1 MLEGQSTH
9 RPPLFIGSDYGYW
22 KNRMIMYIKGQDYHV
37 WRIIANGPHIPTKT
51 VEGAT
56 LAKLESEWNEADV
69 RLIELNCKAMSTLY
83 CALDPIEY
91 NRVSGCD
98 SAKEIWD
105 KLEVTYEGTNQVK
118 ESKMNMLVHE
128 YELFVMKKDEN
139 ISEMSTRFT
148 NIVNSL
154 KALGKIYT
162 NQENVRKILRSLPK
176 RWEAKMTAISEARDL
191 KVLTL
196 EELFGSLMTYEL
208 EMNSKVEEE
217 EVKPKKNF
225 ALKSSHHD
233 HDNSEEERDE
243 EEEIALMTRNFK
255 KFLKKK
261 KGFGRRFPKKGENK
275 GESSKTE
282 TPTCYKCKKQ
292 GHYKNE
298 CPQVNKEKM
307 KYKKKALKVTWDDS
321 DESDSDNNSSDN
333 EVANLCLLGYINESN
348 ISEDEH
354 ASFCPLAFND
364 DESAT
369 EDLCLMAHG
378 DENRLRL
385 KTTIECV
392 KWLAM
397 QACAFRGHDESSE
410 SSNRGNFVEMLK
422 YTASINEN
430 ITEVILEN
438 APGNAKYTSPDIQ
451 KEILN
456 ILATR
461 VRNKIREEIGDAK
474 FCILVDEVLD
484 ESNRE
489 QMAIVLRFVNCDGFV
504 QEPFFDVVGVDET
517 SAKTLKKGICNVLTC
532 HNLQVEN
539 MRGQGYD
546 GASNMRGAWNGLQAL
561 FLKDCPYAY
570 YLNSIVNLVGVSPKR
585 HMELKNIKVAE
596 LADMLES
603 GELATGKGANQ
614 SRSLQQPGATRWGSH
629 FGAVSK
635 LIEIFTAAQTVL
647 EIMGIT
653 DCLCQVLQRK
663 SQDIINAL
671 DLVSA
676 TKCNLQKLRQ
686 DGWDAFIGDV
696 TSFCISNKIDMPDM
710 SAHYKEDNRFT
721 EQTTR
726 LLVLSSA
733 LNPVD
738 GFKSFKIDDICS
750 LASEFYL
757 RDFTQ
762 VEMDWLKW
770 EKYQS
775 IS

>member
-378 DENRLRL
+378 DEVCLIS
-385 KTTIECV
+385 KSTKK
-392 KWLAM
+392 KWFLDSGCSRHM
-397 QACAFRGHDESSE
+397 TGDKNKF
-410 SSNRGNFVEMLK
+410 
-422 YTASINEN
+422 
-430 ITEVILEN
+430 
-438 APGNAKYTSPDIQ
+438 TS
-451 KEILN
+451 L
-456 ILATR
+456 
-461 VRNKIREEIGDAK
+461 
-474 FCILVDEVLD
+474 
-484 ESNRE
+484 
-489 QMAIVLRFVNCDGFV
+489 
-504 QEPFFDVVGVDET
+504 
-517 SAKTLKKGICNVLTC
+517 TLKDGGNVKFGDNSKGKIIGI
-532 HNLQVEN
+532 VE
-539 MRGQGYD
+539 R
-546 GASNMRGAWNGLQAL
+546 
-561 FLKDCPYAY
+561 
-570 YLNSIVNLVGVSPKR
+570 GVSTRSK
-585 HMELKNIKVAE
+585 LKNICNNMAFLSQIEPKNINEAIE
-596 LADMLES
+596 DESWILA
-603 GELATGKGANQ
+603 
-614 SRSLQQPGATRWGSH
+614 
-629 FGAVSK
+629 
-635 LIEIFTAAQTVL
+635 
-647 EIMGIT
+647 
-653 DCLCQVLQRK
+653 
-663 SQDIINAL
+663 NARR
-671 DLVSA
+671 A
-676 TKCNLQKLRQ
+676 KP
-686 DGWDAFIGDV
+686 I
-696 TSFCISNKIDMPDM
+696 
-710 SAHYKEDNRFT
+710 
-721 EQTTR
+721 
-726 LLVLSSA
+726 
-733 LNPVD
+733 
-738 GFKSFKIDDICS
+738 
-750 LASEFYL
+750 
-757 RDFTQ
+757 
-762 VEMDWLKW
+762 
-770 EKYQS
+770 
-775 IS
+775 

>member
-56 LAKLESEWNEADV
+56 LVKLESEWNEADV

-354 ASFCPLAFND
+354 TSFCPLAFND

-378 DENRLRL
+378 DEKWFLDSGCSRHMTGDKNKFTSLTL
-385 KTTIECV
+385 KDGGNVKFGDNSKGKIIGIVERGVSTRSKLKNICNNMAFLSQIEP
-392 KWLAM
+392 KNINEAIEDESWILAM
-397 QACAFRGHDESSE
+397 QEELNQFERNKVWTLAPRPKDHSVIGTKWVFRNKKDDEEGIIVRNKARLVAQGYNQEEAYGTPMSPSTKLDKDEKGKPVDVKLYRVLPAKTFASSGVQ
-410 SSNRGNFVEMLK
+410 RPAA
-422 YTASINEN
+422 TAVAVAPFN
-430 ITEVILEN
+430 ITESVTDTGPL
-438 APGNAKYTSPDIQ
+438 
-451 KEILN
+451 
-456 ILATR
+456 
-461 VRNKIREEIGDAK
+461 
-474 FCILVDEVLD
+474 
-484 ESNRE
+484 
-489 QMAIVLRFVNCDGFV
+489 
-504 QEPFFDVVGVDET
+504 
-517 SAKTLKKGICNVLTC
+517 
-532 HNLQVEN
+532 
-539 MRGQGYD
+539 
-546 GASNMRGAWNGLQAL
+546 
-561 FLKDCPYAY
+561 
-570 YLNSIVNLVGVSPKR
+570 
-585 HMELKNIKVAE
+585 
-596 LADMLES
+596 
-603 GELATGKGANQ
+603 GE
-614 SRSLQQPGATRWGSH
+614 
-629 FGAVSK
+629 
-635 LIEIFTAAQTVL
+635 
-647 EIMGIT
+647 
-653 DCLCQVLQRK
+653 RK
-663 SQDIINAL
+663 
-671 DLVSA
+671 
-676 TKCNLQKLRQ
+676 
-686 DGWDAFIGDV
+686 
-696 TSFCISNKIDMPDM
+696 
-710 SAHYKEDNRFT
+710 
-721 EQTTR
+721 
-726 LLVLSSA
+726 
-733 LNPVD
+733 
-738 GFKSFKIDDICS
+738 
-750 LASEFYL
+750 
-757 RDFTQ
+757 
-762 VEMDWLKW
+762 
-770 EKYQS
+770 
-775 IS
+775 

>member
-1 MLEGQSTH
+1 MANTSRPQMLEGQSTH

-22 KNRMIMYIKGQDYHV
+22 KNIMIMYIKGQDYHV

-51 VEGAT
+51 VEGST
-56 LAKLESEWNEADV
+56 LVKLESEWNETDV
-69 RLIELNCKAMSTLY
+69 KLIELNCKAMSTLY
-83 CALDPIEY
+83 CALDSIEY

-148 NIVNSL
+148 NIVNCL

-217 EVKPKKNF
+217 EVKPKKNL

-243 EEEIALMTRNFK
+243 EEEIVLMTRNFK

-354 ASFCPLAFND
+354 VSFCPLAFND

-378 DENRLRL
+378 DEVTSKLNSL
-385 KTTIECV
+385 E
-392 KWLAM
+392 
-397 QACAFRGHDESSE
+397 DESYSYDE
-410 SSNRGNFVEMLK
+410 LQNAFEELVEEFEKNVLKNKVFKKKVTSLSNELNDLKSKNEILEKQINSLNDKNLFLEEEIIKLEVKSQNCIEKMKANDVETSSQTDHNSNLL
-422 YTASINEN
+422 INEN
-430 ITEVILEN
+430 KELKLKVENITKILTNFTNGKKNLDNLLGSQRCVFDKAGIGYNPKIKEKHYQKFFINEN
-438 APGNAKYTSPDIQ
+438 LLKSPIC
-451 KEILN
+451 KHCGKIGHN
-456 ILATR
+456 IHTCPMK
-461 VRNKIREEIGDAK
+461 NKIWI
-474 FCILVDEVLD
+474 I
-484 ESNRE
+484 
-489 QMAIVLRFVNCDGFV
+489 
-504 QEPFFDVVGVDET
+504 
-517 SAKTLKKGICNVLTC
+517 KGITPPTN
-532 HNLQVEN
+532 
-539 MRGQGYD
+539 
-546 GASNMRGAWNGLQAL
+546 
-561 FLKDCPYAY
+561 
-570 YLNSIVNLVGVSPKR
+570 PKGP
-585 HMELKNIKVAE
+585 KKIWVPKKV
-596 LADMLES
+596 
-603 GELATGKGANQ
+603 T
-614 SRSLQQPGATRWGSH
+614 
-629 FGAVSK
+629 
-635 LIEIFTAAQTVL
+635 
-647 EIMGIT
+647 
-653 DCLCQVLQRK
+653 
-663 SQDIINAL
+663 
-671 DLVSA
+671 
-676 TKCNLQKLRQ
+676 
-686 DGWDAFIGDV
+686 
-696 TSFCISNKIDMPDM
+696 
-710 SAHYKEDNRFT
+710 
-721 EQTTR
+721 
-726 LLVLSSA
+726 
-733 LNPVD
+733 
-738 GFKSFKIDDICS
+738 
-750 LASEFYL
+750 
-757 RDFTQ
+757 
-762 VEMDWLKW
+762 
-770 EKYQS
+770 
-775 IS
+775 

>member
-1 MLEGQSTH
+1 MANTPRPQMLEGQSTH

-37 WRIIANGPHIPTKT
+37 WKIIANGPHIPTKT

-225 ALKSSHHD
+225 TLKSSHHD

-298 CPQVNKEKM
+298 CPQVNKEKV

-378 DENRLRL
+378 DEVTSKLNSLD
-385 KTTIECV
+385 
-392 KWLAM
+392 
-397 QACAFRGHDESSE
+397 DESYSYDE
-410 SSNRGNFVEMLK
+410 LQNAFEELVEEFEKNVLKNKAFKKKVTSLSNELNDLKKKNEILEKQINSLNDKNLFLEEEIIKLEVKSQNFIEKMKANDVETSSQIVHNSNLL
-422 YTASINEN
+422 INEN
-430 ITEVILEN
+430 KELKLKVENLTKILTNFTNGKKNLDNLLGSQRCVFDKAGIGYNPKIKEKHYQKFFINEN
-438 APGNAKYTSPDIQ
+438 LLKSPICKHCGKIGHNIHTCPMKIMIWIIKGTSPPTNLRGP
-451 KEILN
+451 K
-456 ILATR
+456 
-461 VRNKIREEIGDAK
+461 KIW
-474 FCILVDEVLD
+474 V
-484 ESNRE
+484 
-489 QMAIVLRFVNCDGFV
+489 
-504 QEPFFDVVGVDET
+504 
-517 SAKTLKKGICNVLTC
+517 
-532 HNLQVEN
+532 
-539 MRGQGYD
+539 
-546 GASNMRGAWNGLQAL
+546 
-561 FLKDCPYAY
+561 
-570 YLNSIVNLVGVSPKR
+570 PKR
-585 HMELKNIKVAE
+585 
-596 LADMLES
+596 
-603 GELATGKGANQ
+603 
-614 SRSLQQPGATRWGSH
+614 
-629 FGAVSK
+629 
-635 LIEIFTAAQTVL
+635 
-647 EIMGIT
+647 
-653 DCLCQVLQRK
+653 
-663 SQDIINAL
+663 
-671 DLVSA
+671 
-676 TKCNLQKLRQ
+676 
-686 DGWDAFIGDV
+686 V
-696 TSFCISNKIDMPDM
+696 T
-710 SAHYKEDNRFT
+710 
-721 EQTTR
+721 
-726 LLVLSSA
+726 
-733 LNPVD
+733 
-738 GFKSFKIDDICS
+738 
-750 LASEFYL
+750 
-757 RDFTQ
+757 
-762 VEMDWLKW
+762 
-770 EKYQS
+770 
-775 IS
+775 

>member
-1 MLEGQSTH
+1 MANTPRPQMLEGQSTH

-37 WRIIANGPHIPTKT
+37 WKIIANGPHIPTKT

-378 DENRLRL
+378 DEVCLISKSTKKKWFLDSGCSRHMTGDKNKFTSLTL
-385 KTTIECV
+385 KDGGNVKFGDNSKGKIIGIVKDQVDEPKDEEKALPPTNNEELPKSWNVVHNHPKELIIGEIEHGVSTRSKLKDICNNMAFLSQIEP
-392 KWLAM
+392 KNINEAIEDESWILAM
-397 QACAFRGHDESSE
+397 QEE
-410 SSNRGNFVEMLK
+410 
-422 YTASINEN
+422 
-430 ITEVILEN
+430 
-438 APGNAKYTSPDIQ
+438 
-451 KEILN
+451 LN
-456 ILATR
+456 QFE
-461 VRNKIREEIGDAK
+461 RNKVWTLAPRPKDHSVIGTKWVFRNKCLFKGFMPKK
-474 FCILVDEVLD
+474 F
-484 ESNRE
+484 
-489 QMAIVLRFVNCDGFV
+489 M
-504 QEPFFDVVGVDET
+504 
-517 SAKTLKKGICNVLTC
+517 
-532 HNLQVEN
+532 
-539 MRGQGYD
+539 
-546 GASNMRGAWNGLQAL
+546 
-561 FLKDCPYAY
+561 
-570 YLNSIVNLVGVSPKR
+570 
-585 HMELKNIKVAE
+585 
-596 LADMLES
+596 
-603 GELATGKGANQ
+603 
-614 SRSLQQPGATRWGSH
+614 
-629 FGAVSK
+629 
-635 LIEIFTAAQTVL
+635 
-647 EIMGIT
+647 
-653 DCLCQVLQRK
+653 
-663 SQDIINAL
+663 
-671 DLVSA
+671 
-676 TKCNLQKLRQ
+676 
-686 DGWDAFIGDV
+686 
-696 TSFCISNKIDMPDM
+696 
-710 SAHYKEDNRFT
+710 
-721 EQTTR
+721 
-726 LLVLSSA
+726 
-733 LNPVD
+733 
-738 GFKSFKIDDICS
+738 
-750 LASEFYL
+750 
-757 RDFTQ
+757 
-762 VEMDWLKW
+762 
-770 EKYQS
+770 
-775 IS
+775 

>member
-1 MLEGQSTH
+1 MANTPRPQMLEGQSTH

-37 WRIIANGPHIPTKT
+37 WKIIANGPHIPTKI

-378 DENRLRL
+378 DEVTSKLNSL
-385 KTTIECV
+385 E
-392 KWLAM
+392 
-397 QACAFRGHDESSE
+397 DESYNYDELQNAFEELVEEFEKNVLKNKVFKKKVTSL
-410 SSNRGNFVEMLK
+410 SNELNDLK
-422 YTASINEN
+422 NKNE
-430 ITEVILEN
+430 ILEKQIN
-438 APGNAKYTSPDIQ
+438 S
-451 KEILN
+451 LN
-456 ILATR
+456 DKNLFLE
-461 VRNKIREEIGDAK
+461 EEI
-474 FCILVDEVLD
+474 IELEV
-484 ESNRE
+484 
-489 QMAIVLRFVNCDGFV
+489 
-504 QEPFFDVVGVDET
+504 
-517 SAKTLKKGICNVLTC
+517 
-532 HNLQVEN
+532 
-539 MRGQGYD
+539 
-546 GASNMRGAWNGLQAL
+546 
-561 FLKDCPYAY
+561 
-570 YLNSIVNLVGVSPKR
+570 
-585 HMELKNIKVAE
+585 
-596 LADMLES
+596 
-603 GELATGKGANQ
+603 
-614 SRSLQQPGATRWGSH
+614 
-629 FGAVSK
+629 
-635 LIEIFTAAQTVL
+635 
-647 EIMGIT
+647 
-653 DCLCQVLQRK
+653 K
-663 SQDIINAL
+663 SQN
-671 DLVSA
+671 
-676 TKCNLQKLRQ
+676 
-686 DGWDAFIGDV
+686 
-696 TSFCISNKIDMPDM
+696 
-710 SAHYKEDNRFT
+710 FT
-721 EQTTR
+721 EKMK
-726 LLVLSSA
+726 A
-733 LNPVD
+733 ND
-738 GFKSFKIDDICS
+738 
-750 LASEFYL
+750 
-757 RDFTQ
+757 
-762 VEMDWLKW
+762 VET
-770 EKYQS
+770 
-775 IS
+775 

>member
-56 LAKLESEWNEADV
+56 LVKLESEWNEADV
-69 RLIELNCKAMSTLY
+69 KLIELNCKAMSTLY

-139 ISEMSTRFT
+139 ISEMST
-148 NIVNSL
+148 
-154 KALGKIYT
+154 
-162 NQENVRKILRSLPK
+162 RSLPK

-378 DENRLRL
+378 DEVCLIS
-385 KTTIECV
+385 KSTKD
-392 KWLAM
+392 KWFLDSGCSRHM
-397 QACAFRGHDESSE
+397 TGDKNKF
-410 SSNRGNFVEMLK
+410 
-422 YTASINEN
+422 
-430 ITEVILEN
+430 
-438 APGNAKYTSPDIQ
+438 TS
-451 KEILN
+451 L
-456 ILATR
+456 
-461 VRNKIREEIGDAK
+461 
-474 FCILVDEVLD
+474 
-484 ESNRE
+484 
-489 QMAIVLRFVNCDGFV
+489 
-504 QEPFFDVVGVDET
+504 
-517 SAKTLKKGICNVLTC
+517 TLKDGGNVKFGDNSKGKIIGI
-532 HNLQVEN
+532 VE
-539 MRGQGYD
+539 R
-546 GASNMRGAWNGLQAL
+546 
-561 FLKDCPYAY
+561 
-570 YLNSIVNLVGVSPKR
+570 GVSTRSK
-585 HMELKNIKVAE
+585 LKNICNNMAFLSQIEPKNINEAIE
-596 LADMLES
+596 DESWILA
-603 GELATGKGANQ
+603 
-614 SRSLQQPGATRWGSH
+614 
-629 FGAVSK
+629 
-635 LIEIFTAAQTVL
+635 
-647 EIMGIT
+647 
-653 DCLCQVLQRK
+653 
-663 SQDIINAL
+663 NARR
-671 DLVSA
+671 A
-676 TKCNLQKLRQ
+676 KP
-686 DGWDAFIGDV
+686 I
-696 TSFCISNKIDMPDM
+696 
-710 SAHYKEDNRFT
+710 
-721 EQTTR
+721 
-726 LLVLSSA
+726 
-733 LNPVD
+733 
-738 GFKSFKIDDICS
+738 
-750 LASEFYL
+750 
-757 RDFTQ
+757 
-762 VEMDWLKW
+762 
-770 EKYQS
+770 
-775 IS
+775 

>member
-56 LAKLESEWNEADV
+56 LVKLESEWNEADV
-69 RLIELNCKAMSTLY
+69 KLIELNCKAMSTLY

-354 ASFCPLAFND
+354 TSFCPLAFND

-378 DENRLRL
+378 DEVCLIS
-385 KTTIECV
+385 KSTKD
-392 KWLAM
+392 KWFLDSGCSRHM
-397 QACAFRGHDESSE
+397 TGDKNKF
-410 SSNRGNFVEMLK
+410 
-422 YTASINEN
+422 
-430 ITEVILEN
+430 
-438 APGNAKYTSPDIQ
+438 TS
-451 KEILN
+451 L
-456 ILATR
+456 
-461 VRNKIREEIGDAK
+461 
-474 FCILVDEVLD
+474 
-484 ESNRE
+484 
-489 QMAIVLRFVNCDGFV
+489 
-504 QEPFFDVVGVDET
+504 
-517 SAKTLKKGICNVLTC
+517 TLKDGGNVKFGDNSKGKIIGIANCV
-532 HNLQVEN
+532 
-539 MRGQGYD
+539 
-546 GASNMRGAWNGLQAL
+546 
-561 FLKDCPYAY
+561 
-570 YLNSIVNLVGVSPKR
+570 
-585 HMELKNIKVAE
+585 IKA
-596 LADMLES
+596 
-603 GELATGKGANQ
+603 
-614 SRSLQQPGATRWGSH
+614 
-629 FGAVSK
+629 
-635 LIEIFTAAQTVL
+635 
-647 EIMGIT
+647 IM
-653 DCLCQVLQRK
+653 
-663 SQDIINAL
+663 
-671 DLVSA
+671 
-676 TKCNLQKLRQ
+676 
-686 DGWDAFIGDV
+686 
-696 TSFCISNKIDMPDM
+696 
-710 SAHYKEDNRFT
+710 
-721 EQTTR
+721 
-726 LLVLSSA
+726 
-733 LNPVD
+733 
-738 GFKSFKIDDICS
+738 
-750 LASEFYL
+750 
-757 RDFTQ
+757 
-762 VEMDWLKW
+762 
-770 EKYQS
+770 
-775 IS
+775 

>member
-1 MLEGQSTH
+1 
-9 RPPLFIGSDYGYW
+9 
-22 KNRMIMYIKGQDYHV
+22 MIMYIKGQDYHV

-378 DENRLRL
+378 DEVCLIS
-385 KTTIECV
+385 KSTKK
-392 KWLAM
+392 KWFLDSGCSRHM
-397 QACAFRGHDESSE
+397 TGDKNKF
-410 SSNRGNFVEMLK
+410 
-422 YTASINEN
+422 
-430 ITEVILEN
+430 
-438 APGNAKYTSPDIQ
+438 TS
-451 KEILN
+451 L
-456 ILATR
+456 
-461 VRNKIREEIGDAK
+461 
-474 FCILVDEVLD
+474 
-484 ESNRE
+484 
-489 QMAIVLRFVNCDGFV
+489 
-504 QEPFFDVVGVDET
+504 
-517 SAKTLKKGICNVLTC
+517 TLKDGGNVKFGDNSKGKIIGI
-532 HNLQVEN
+532 VE
-539 MRGQGYD
+539 R
-546 GASNMRGAWNGLQAL
+546 
-561 FLKDCPYAY
+561 
-570 YLNSIVNLVGVSPKR
+570 GVSTRSK
-585 HMELKNIKVAE
+585 LKNICNNMAF
-596 LADMLES
+596 L
-603 GELATGKGANQ
+603 
-614 SRSLQQPGATRWGSH
+614 
-629 FGAVSK
+629 
-635 LIEIFTAAQTVL
+635 
-647 EIMGIT
+647 
-653 DCLCQVLQRK
+653 
-663 SQDIINAL
+663 SQN
-671 DLVSA
+671 
-676 TKCNLQKLRQ
+676 
-686 DGWDAFIGDV
+686 
-696 TSFCISNKIDMPDM
+696 
-710 SAHYKEDNRFT
+710 
-721 EQTTR
+721 
-726 LLVLSSA
+726 
-733 LNPVD
+733 
-738 GFKSFKIDDICS
+738 
-750 LASEFYL
+750 
-757 RDFTQ
+757 
-762 VEMDWLKW
+762 
-770 EKYQS
+770 
-775 IS
+775 

>member
-51 VEGAT
+51 VEGST
-56 LAKLESEWNEADV
+56 LVKLESEWNETDV
-69 RLIELNCKAMSTLY
+69 KLIELNCKAMSTLY

-98 SAKEIWD
+98 STKEIWD

-139 ISEMSTRFT
+139 ISEMSTR
-148 NIVNSL
+148 NYS
-154 KALGKIYT
+154 
-162 NQENVRKILRSLPK
+162 
-176 RWEAKMTAISEARDL
+176 
-191 KVLTL
+191 
-196 EELFGSLMTYEL
+196 GSLMTYEL

-217 EVKPKKNF
+217 EVKPKKNL

-292 GHYKNE
+292 GYYKNE

-378 DENRLRL
+378 DEVCLISKSTKDKWFLDSGCSRHMTGDKNKFTSLTL
-385 KTTIECV
+385 KDGGNVKFGDNSKGKIIGIGVSTRSKLKNICNNMAFFSQIEP
-392 KWLAM
+392 KNINEAIEDESWILAM
-397 QACAFRGHDESSE
+397 QEE
-410 SSNRGNFVEMLK
+410 
-422 YTASINEN
+422 
-430 ITEVILEN
+430 
-438 APGNAKYTSPDIQ
+438 
-451 KEILN
+451 LN
-456 ILATR
+456 QFE
-461 VRNKIREEIGDAK
+461 RNKVWTLAPRPKG
-474 FCILVDEVLD
+474 
-484 ESNRE
+484 S
-489 QMAIVLRFVNCDGFV
+489 LRHWY
-504 QEPFFDVVGVDET
+504 
-517 SAKTLKKGICNVLTC
+517 K
-532 HNLQVEN
+532 
-539 MRGQGYD
+539 
-546 GASNMRGAWNGLQAL
+546 
-561 FLKDCPYAY
+561 
-570 YLNSIVNLVGVSPKR
+570 
-585 HMELKNIKVAE
+585 
-596 LADMLES
+596 
-603 GELATGKGANQ
+603 
-614 SRSLQQPGATRWGSH
+614 
-629 FGAVSK
+629 
-635 LIEIFTAAQTVL
+635 
-647 EIMGIT
+647 MGIP
-653 DCLCQVLQRK
+653 K
-663 SQDIINAL
+663 
-671 DLVSA
+671 
-676 TKCNLQKLRQ
+676 QK
-686 DGWDAFIGDV
+686 G
-696 TSFCISNKIDMPDM
+696 
-710 SAHYKEDNRFT
+710 
-721 EQTTR
+721 
-726 LLVLSSA
+726 
-733 LNPVD
+733 
-738 GFKSFKIDDICS
+738 
-750 LASEFYL
+750 
-757 RDFTQ
+757 
-762 VEMDWLKW
+762 
-770 EKYQS
+770 
-775 IS
+775 